1 MIHFISYSQPRLP
14 VIIVK
19 ELAKT
24 YGDKLAVRNLT
35 FSVHAGEIV
44 GFLGPNGAGK
54 STTVKV
60 LTGLIRPTSG
70 SASVAGKDIL
80 TEPLEVKKRI
90 GYVPETGALFETLS
104 AWEYLQ
110 FVAEL
115 HHLDRAAADIKMEE
129 LLTLFGLFQEKD
141 QRMREYSKGMKQ
153 KILICSAVL
162 HNPEV
167 LFLDEPLDGLDAN
180 AAFVFKEVL
189 RGLAAQGKAIL
200 FCSHILDVVER
211 LCPRIIIIDK
221 GVMITQGT
229 PAAIA
234 QSTGTTSLEEAFCQ
248 LTGVRDV
255 RDSASEFLQ
264 ALGS

>member
-1 MIHFISYSQPRLP
+1 M
-14 VIIVK
+14 IIVEGLSK
-19 ELAKT
+19 S
-24 YGDKLAVRNLT
+24 YGDKQAVLDLS
-35 FSVHAGEIV
+35 FSVDPGEIV

-54 STTVKV
+54 STTVKI
-60 LTGLIRPTSG
+60 LTCLIRPTHG
-70 SASVAGKDIL
+70 SATVAGADIL
-80 TEPLEVKKRI
+80 REPLEVKKRI
-90 GYVPETGALFETLS
+90 GYVPETGALFETLT

-115 HHLDRAAADIKMEE
+115 HHLDRAAAGGKTEE
-129 LLTLFGLFQEKD
+129 LLTLFGLYEDKD
-141 QRMREYSKGMKQ
+141 HRMRDYSKGMKQ

-162 HNPEV
+162 HNPDV
-167 LFLDEPLDGLDAN
+167 LFLDEPLNGLDAN

-189 RGLAAQGKAIL
+189 RGLAAQGRAIL

-221 GVMITQGT
+221 GELIAQGT
-229 PAAIA
+229 PDAIA
-234 QSTGTTSLEEAFCQ
+234 RSTGTGSLEEAFCQ

-255 RDSASEFLQ
+255 RDSASDFLQ

>member
-1 MIHFISYSQPRLP
+1 M
-14 VIIVK
+14 IIVK
-19 ELAKT
+19 ELAKS
-24 YGDKLAVRNLT
+24 YGEKQAVRDLT
-35 FSVHAGEIV
+35 FSVDAGEIV

-54 STTVKV
+54 STTVKI
-60 LTGLIRPTSG
+60 LTCLIRPTRG
-70 SASVAGKDIL
+70 SATVAGVDIL
-80 TEPLEVKKRI
+80 QEPLEVKKRI

-104 AWEYLQ
+104 AWEDLQ

-115 HHLDRAAADIKMEE
+115 HHLDRATADGKTEE
-129 LLTLFGLFQEKD
+129 LLTLFELYGEKD

-162 HNPEV
+162 HNPDV
-167 LFLDEPLDGLDAN
+167 LFLDEPLNGLDAN

-200 FCSHILDVVER
+200 FCSHTLDVVER

-221 GVMITQGT
+221 GALIAHGT
-229 PAAIA
+229 PDAIA
-234 QSTGTTSLEEAFCQ
+234 QSTGTGSLEEAFCQ

-255 RDSASEFLQ
+255 HDSASDFLQ

>member
-1 MIHFISYSQPRLP
+1 MIT
-14 VIIVK
+14 VK
-19 ELAKT
+19 ELAKS
-24 YGDKLAVRNLT
+24 YGEKQAVRDLS
-35 FSVHAGEIV
+35 FSVDAGEIV

-54 STTVKV
+54 STTVKM
-60 LTGLIRPTSG
+60 LTCLIRPTRG
-70 SASVAGKDIL
+70 SATVAGRDIL
-80 TEPLEVKKRI
+80 QEPLEVKKRI
-90 GYVPETGALFETLS
+90 GYVPETGALFETLT

-115 HHLDRAAADIKMEE
+115 HHLDRTTADTKTEE
-129 LLTLFGLFQEKD
+129 LLTLFGLYDDKD
-141 QRMREYSKGMKQ
+141 QRMRDYSKGMKQ

-167 LFLDEPLDGLDAN
+167 LFLDEPLNGLDAN

-221 GVMITQGT
+221 GSLIAQGT
-229 PAAIA
+229 PSAIA
-234 QSTGTTSLEEAFCQ
+234 QSTGMSSLEEAFGQ
-248 LTGVRDV
+248 LTGIRDV
-255 RDSASEFLQ
+255 HDSASDFLQ